1 MRRKSRV
8 RLLVST
14 LALVAS
20 TAVMGMPAIAGASGQ
35 TPLNLDNEQGELWPC
50 AFTPFNGFDAM
61 FSVGTIYET
70 LDFVNA
76 LQNSKVTPWLA
87 TAYAWSNDN
96 KTLTFTI
103 RSGVKWSDG
112 TPFSAADV
120 AYTFNLLKKYPALD
134 LNAVWSVL
142 SSVTQSGS
150 NKVVFN
156 FSKSAVPYF
165 FYVADQVPIVPQ
177 HIWSKIKNPVT
188 DPIAKPVGTGGY
200 ELASC
205 TPQNIKWTANP
216 HYWQA
221 GLPVV
226 KTLNMPAFLSN
237 NTANEYLAQ
246 GSSAYGA
253 QFIPNI
259 KSYFVAKK
267 AGNGYWFPPVAN
279 VSLFPNL
286 KSGPT
291 ADVAVR
297 EAISYGIN
305 RAAISKIGE
314 YGYEPPASQ
323 TGVVSPTF
331 KSWNSSSA
339 MAMAGNGYD
348 PAKAKSVLEADGY
361 KMGSNGFFA
370 KGGKELSLT
379 VVTNGGYS
387 DWVASMQVLSQ
398 QLAKV
403 GIKIT
408 VNGAAASN
416 FTTDVLNGNFQLAY
430 DVETGGPSPFYEM
443 RQWLYSKN
451 SAPIGSPAPS
461 NWERFSSPAVDALLN
476 QYGSTTS
483 SATQHSIIDKL
494 QTIMVQQLPVIPVL
508 EEVDWF
514 QYNSDEY
521 SGFPSATNPYAQPG
535 LYNVPDWG
543 VVVLHLKPKK

>member
-1 MRRKSRV
+1 
-8 RLLVST
+8 
-14 LALVAS
+14 
-20 TAVMGMPAIAGASGQ
+20 
-35 TPLNLDNEQGELWPC
+35 
-50 AFTPFNGFDAM
+50 
-61 FSVGTIYET
+61 
-70 LDFVNA
+70 
-76 LQNSKVTPWLA
+76 
-87 TAYAWSNDN
+87 
-96 KTLTFTI
+96 
-103 RSGVKWSDG
+103 
-112 TPFSAADV
+112 
-120 AYTFNLLKKYPALD
+120 LKKNPALD

-142 SSVTQSGS
+142 SSVTQSGT
-150 NKVVFN
+150 NKVIFD

-165 FYVADQVPIVPQ
+165 FYVADQVPIVPE
-177 HIWSKIKNPVT
+177 HIWSKIKDPVT

-216 HYWQA
+216 HYWQP
-221 GLPVV
+221 GLPTV

-237 NTANEYLAQ
+237 DTANEYLAQ
-246 GSSAYGA
+246 GESAYGA

-297 EAISYGIN
+297 EAISYGID
-305 RAAISKIGE
+305 RASISKIGE

-331 KSWNSSSA
+331 KSWSSSA
-339 MAMAGNGYD
+339 AVASAGTSYN
-348 PAKAKSVLEADGY
+348 PTKAKSVLKADGY
-361 KMGSNGFFA
+361 KMGSNGFFS
-370 KGGKELSLT
+370 KNGKELSLT

-398 QLAKV
+398 ELAKV
-403 GIKIT
+403 GIKVT

-416 FTTDVLNGNFQLAY
+416 FTTDVLTGKFQLAY

-451 SAPIGSPAPS
+451 SAAIGQPAAS
-461 NWERFSSPAVDALLN
+461 NWERFSSPAVDALLD

-483 SATQHSIIDKL
+483 SATQHSIIDQL
-494 QTIMVQQLPVIPVL
+494 QTIMVKQLPVIPVL

-514 QYNSDEY
+514 QYNSKEY
-521 SGFPSATNPYAQPG
+521 SGFPSASNPYAQPG

>member
-8 RLLVST
+8 GLLAAT

-20 TAVMGMPAIAGASGQ
+20 TCVMGMPAIAGASGQ
-35 TPLNLDNEQGELWPC
+35 APLNLDNEQGELWPC

-87 TAYAWSNDN
+87 TAYAWSNNN
-96 KTLTFTI
+96 KTLTFSI
-103 RSGVKWSDG
+103 RSGVKWTDG

-120 AYTFNLLKKYPALD
+120 VYTFNLLKKYPALD

-165 FYVADQVPIVPQ
+165 FYVADQTPIVPE
-177 HIWSKIKNPVT
+177 HIWSKIKDPVT

-216 HYWQA
+216 NYWQK

-226 KTLNMPAFLSN
+226 KVLNMPAFLTN
-237 NTANEYLAQ
+237 NSANEYLAQ
-246 GSSAYGA
+246 GDSAYGA

-267 AGNGYWFPPVAN
+267 PGNGYWFPPVAN

-291 ADVAVR
+291 ADLAVR
-297 EAISYGIN
+297 EAISYGID
-305 RAAISKIGE
+305 RATISKIGE
-314 YGYEPPASQ
+314 YSYEPPASQ
-323 TGVVSPTF
+323 TGIVAPTF
-331 KSWNSSSA
+331 SSWSSA
-339 MAMAGNGYD
+339 SAKALAGNSYD

-361 KMGSNGFFA
+361 KMGSDGFFS

-387 DWVASMQVLSQ
+387 DWVADMQVLGQ
-398 QLAKV
+398 ELAKV
-403 GIKIT
+403 GIKVT
-408 VNGAAASN
+408 VNAAAASN
-416 FTTDVLNGNFQLAY
+416 FTTDVLDGNFQLAY
-430 DVETGGPSPFYEM
+430 DVETGGPSPFYEI

-451 SAPIGSPAPS
+451 SAPIGKPAPS
-461 NWERFSSPAVDALLN
+461 NWERFSSPSVDALLN

-483 SATQHSIIDKL
+483 TATQHSIIDQL
-494 QTIMVQQLPVIPVL
+494 QTIMVQQMPVIPVL

-521 SGFPSATNPYAQPG
+521 SGFPSATNPFAQPG

-543 VVVLHLKPKK
+543 VVVLHLKPKS

>member
-1 MRRKSRV
+1 
-8 RLLVST
+8 
-14 LALVAS
+14 
-20 TAVMGMPAIAGASGQ
+20 MGMPAIAGASGQ
-35 TPLNLDNEQGELWPC
+35 APLNLDNEQGELWPC

-76 LQNSKVTPWLA
+76 LQNAKVTPWLA
-87 TAYAWSNDN
+87 TAYAWSNSN
-96 KTLTFTI
+96 KTLTFTV
-103 RSGVKWSDG
+103 RSGVKWTDG
-112 TPFSAADV
+112 QPFSAADV

-142 SSVTQSGS
+142 SSVKQSGA

-156 FSKSAVPYF
+156 FSTSAVPYF
-165 FYVADQVPIVPQ
+165 FYVADQTPIVPK

-188 DPIAKPVGTGGY
+188 DPIAKPIGTGGY

-226 KTLNMPAFLSN
+226 KTLNMPAFTSN
-237 NTANEYLAQ
+237 NSANEYLAQ

-259 KSYFVAKK
+259 QSYFVAKK
-267 AGNGYWFPPVAN
+267 AGNGYWFPPVDN

-297 EAISYGIN
+297 KAISYGID
-305 RAAISKIGE
+305 RAAISQKGE
-314 YGYEPPASQ
+314 YGYEPPATQ
-323 TGVVSPTF
+323 IGVVSPTF
-331 KSWNSSSA
+331 SAWASPSAVALAGKS
-339 MAMAGNGYD
+339 YD

-361 KMGSNGFFA
+361 KMGSDGFFS
-370 KGGKELSLT
+370 KNGKELSLT
-379 VVTNGGYS
+379 IVTNGGYS
-387 DWVASMQVLSQ
+387 DWVASMQVVGQ
-398 QLAKV
+398 ELAKV

-408 VNGAAASN
+408 VNPAAASN
-416 FTTDVLNGNFQLAY
+416 FTTDVLDGNFQLAY

-451 SAPIGSPAPS
+451 SASIGKPAPS
-461 NWERFSSPAVDALLN
+461 NWERYSNPATDALLN
-476 QYGSTTS
+476 QYGATTS
-483 SATQHSIIDKL
+483 TATQHSIIDKI

-543 VVVLHLKPKK
+543 VVVLRLKPKK

>member
-1 MRRKSRV
+1 MRGKTRAG
-8 RLLVST
+8 LLASSLV
-14 LALVAS
+14 LVAS
-20 TAVMGMPAIAGASGQ
+20 TCFVAAPEIAGASGQ
-35 TPLNLDNEQGELWPC
+35 APLNLDNEQGELWPC
-50 AFTPFNGFDAM
+50 AFTPFNSFDAM

-76 LQNSKVTPWLA
+76 LQNEKVTPWLA
-87 TAYAWSNDN
+87 TAYVWSNGN

-103 RSGVKWSDG
+103 RSGVKWTDG
-112 TPFSAADV
+112 KPMTAADV
-120 AYTFNLLKKYPALD
+120 AYTFNLLKKNPALD
-134 LNAVWSVL
+134 LNAVWTVL
-142 SSVTQSGS
+142 SSVTQSGA
-150 NKVVFN
+150 NKVIFK

-165 FYVADQVPIVPQ
+165 YYVADQVPIVPE
-177 HIWSKIKNPVT
+177 HIWSKIKDPVT

-216 HYWQA
+216 HYWQP
-221 GLPVV
+221 GLPTV

-237 NTANEYLAQ
+237 DTANEYLAQ
-246 GSSAYGA
+246 GQSAYGA

-259 KSYFVAKK
+259 KSFFVAKK

-297 EAISYGIN
+297 EAISYGID
-305 RAAISKIGE
+305 RASISKIGE

-323 TGVVSPTF
+323 TGVVAPTF
-331 KSWNSSSA
+331 KSWSSA
-339 MAMAGNGYD
+339 AAVASAGTSYN
-348 PAKAKSVLEADGY
+348 PTKAKAVLKADGY
-361 KMGSNGFFA
+361 KMGSDGFFS
-370 KGGKELSLT
+370 KNGKELSLT

-403 GIKIT
+403 GIKVT

-416 FTTDVLNGNFQLAY
+416 FTTDVLTGKFQLAY

-451 SAPIGSPAPS
+451 SAAIGQPAAS

-483 SATQHSIIDKL
+483 TATQHSIIDQL
-494 QTIMVQQLPVIPVL
+494 QSIMVKQLPVIPVL

-514 QYNSDEY
+514 QYNSKEY
-521 SGFPSATNPYAQPG
+521 SGFPSASNPYAQPG

-543 VVVLHLKPKK
+543 VVVLHLKPKS